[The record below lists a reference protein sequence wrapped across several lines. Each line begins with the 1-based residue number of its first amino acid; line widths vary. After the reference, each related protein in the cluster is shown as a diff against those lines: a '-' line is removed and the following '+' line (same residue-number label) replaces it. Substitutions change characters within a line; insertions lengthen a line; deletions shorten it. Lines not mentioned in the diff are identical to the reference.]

1 MSDDPKR
8 HRAGEENLDETI
20 EESFPASDPPANTVE
35 TGIRVDATAIV
46 PAVIDNLEAGRFEV
60 TVDGEIAFLDY
71 QRTPQALVLV
81 HTEVPPPLQGRHL
94 ADALAKAAIDRGHA
108 EGLAIVAVCPFV
120 KAYLRKHP
128 GSAARQG

>member
-8 HRAGEENLDETI
+8 HRAGDENLDETI

-35 TGIRVDATAIV
+35 TGIRVDATAMV
-46 PAVIDNLEAGRFEV
+46 PAVIDNPEAGRFEV
-60 TVDGEIAFLDY
+60 TVDGQTAVLYYE
-71 QRTPQALVLV
+71 RRPHALVLV
-81 HTEVPPPLQGRHL
+81 HTEVPPPLRGRHL
-94 ADALAKAAIDRGHA
+94 ADRLAKAGIDRGHA

-128 GSAARQG
+128 DR